1 VTEVFAFIVTVHVPV
16 PTQPPPLHPA
26 KTEPASGAA
35 VSVTVVPVSTE
46 VEQVAPQLIVPG
58 ELVTVPEP
66 APVLLTDSVN
76 VGAGEKVAVAVSDE
90 VWVVKVQTF
99 EAEVQL
105 ETATEGDS
113 VQPPNTDPAAGVA
126 VSDTFVPVATEALVQ
141 VPLAQGTVPLTLP
154 VPAPARVTDT
164 GKALA
169 IKLAVTDLA
178 WVIDTVQFS
187 AVPKLAQVPPQ
198 PPN

>member
-1 VTEVFAFIVTVHVPV
+1 VPFRKVAEQVPV
-16 PTQPPPLHPA
+16 LAVQLLMPVGELPTEPVPPL
-26 KTEPASGAA
+26 
-35 VSVTVVPVSTE
+35 
-46 VEQVAPQLIVPG
+46 
-58 ELVTVPEP
+58 
-66 APVLLTDSVN
+66 LLTATDKVR
-76 VGAGEKVAVAVSDE
+76 GASTNVAVAVSDE

-126 VSDTFVPVATEALVQ
+126 VSDTFVPVVTDALVQ

-164 GKALA
+164 GKVLA